1 MFGEGKTA
9 DLATLAW
16 TMGDSYTV
24 KQNSCSFFVN
34 EIVLMYYYHIN
45 FNNPKFSTHTLQS
58 YMFLRALWL
67 DSI

>member
-16 TMGDSYTV
+16 TMGDSYRV

-34 EIVLMYYYHIN
+34 EIVLMYNYHIN
-45 FNNPKFSTHTLQS
+45 FNNPKF
-58 YMFLRALWL
+58 
-67 DSI
+67 